1 MLTDTY
7 SQLAEII
14 VEVTGNSPESI
25 KPDADL
31 EEDLGI
37 VLDEDFE
44 RLIKTI
50 NQTFN
55 IELESDEISEV
66 VATVGDLVAI
76 IDEEIELG

>member
-7 SQLAEII
+7 NQLAEII

-25 KPDADL
+25 EPDADL

-55 IELESDEISEV
+55 IELEPDEISEV
-66 VATVGDLVAI
+66 VATVGDLAAI